1 MDDERIHAGSERKAW
16 AESHQVATCE
26 AYLGI
31 QDAARKRLPPSQSAG
46 AWTGPIL
53 HTNETDIMLL
63 VREGANTKIIVLR
76 FQAQVL
82 ENSEVDLCTQ

>member
-1 MDDERIHAGSERKAW
+1 MDDEIIHSVSDRNAW
-16 AESHQVATCE
+16 DADHHIATCE
-26 AYLGI
+26 AYPVI

-63 VREGANTKIIVLR
+63 VRDGANTKIIVLR